1 MVAPT
6 SRLLELLELLQTQP
20 LATGQE
26 IADRLG
32 IDRRTV
38 RRYISALQAL
48 GIPVE
53 GQRGVGGGYRIRP
66 GYRLPPLMLTDDEA
80 VVVALGL
87 VAARHLG
94 LDTASQPVDG
104 AAAKIHRVLPDALR
118 RQVEALES
126 TLEFT
131 SPPTT
136 GAPVAGSTVLLLADA
151 VRRRRRVRAGYRS
164 FEGAETQRELS
175 PFGLVIH
182 HGRWYLAAF
191 DHVRDDMRTF
201 RIDRMHGAV
210 VGDGRA
216 VAPPD
221 GFDVVAHIGR
231 ALARV
236 PWRFEV
242 EVLLSLPFDQA
253 VQRLP
258 PTLAEL
264 IDREDKTLLR
274 MRVSSLDWTARKL
287 AGLDC
292 DFSVVAPDE
301 LRASVRELAA
311 RLGAAA

>member
-38 RRYISALQAL
+38 RRYIAALQAL
-48 GIPVE
+48 DIPVE

-94 LDTASQPVDG
+94 LDTESQPVDG
-104 AAAKIHRVLPDALR
+104 AATKIHRVLPDKLR
-118 RQVEALES
+118 RQVEALET

-151 VRRRRRVRAGYRS
+151 VRRRRRVSAGYRS

-210 VGDGRA
+210 VSDGPA

-264 IDREDKTLLR
+264 IDQGDATLLR

-287 AGLDC
+287 AALDC
-292 DFSVVAPDE
+292 DFSIVAPDD
-301 LRASVRELAA
+301 LRTSVGELAT
-311 RLGAAA
+311 RLSAA